1 LKLTNNDDIEDFSIS
16 SNNEKFGDFD
26 DVVFEI
32 KYYNQNSQTYALQLK
47 YTNKRKRLTEA
58 SLTAESGNFSIKKYI
73 KGFKFVDDSVR
84 VILFTNS
91 LFDGSQKQNI
101 TLGSNTIIVH
111 ETPQDVLLTSSD
123 KGHSYNFTIESP
135 INLPETTLK
144 FFNNFLL
151 YTNQMNVEEL
161 EEWTKNTFKNMFSCE
176 ESIFKEY
183 IYFVTGWSH
192 IEGKKK
198 KLKKSWVKR
207 AIAIQIL
214 SPFIKPL
221 SLAAGPVNEKTKL
234 LPETMSRFRITINR
248 RKVTIFWKDFKN
260 EINDLVELNKILKQ
274 YQIRKSRIESV
285 DNLDEKELSKM
296 LWLMGKCPLVLDGRG
311 NISAALNLCPDDKFV
326 ILNPNYSINVSSSLQ
341 DEPDNFTYSLS
352 CTETMN
358 LTDSEVEI
366 HEITDVTTDELVVI
380 TKSCSLGDKA
390 GERTSPHYVKR
401 NFTKIMIDP
410 QFLKEKYTN
419 TVVVISCITNVNS
432 FKFRFNHTKFVKL
445 EEFSKDECDDTVTY
459 FTDVEYSQKQFDELC
474 LKRSPDT
481 EFHQFRYVNDNC
493 LEWIRSK
500 KSIEKLRQ
508 YLLVSNNLAKYDN
521 YVISETELFDSPST
535 NHVNIICANPGMGK
549 STLIN
554 NLKNDAP
561 PTVLRALVYAKN
573 HALYFD
579 KKDVNGEAFVDYI
592 LNDTHK
598 KDGNFNKRILKMLK
612 TRGRLEFIWDGLDE
626 KNLVV
631 VKEIINYNTTSSQR
645 LSNIFVVVSR
655 MVIRFMNTMSA

>member
-1 LKLTNNDDIEDFSIS
+1 LKLINNDDIEDFSIS
-16 SNNEKFGDFD
+16 SNNKKFGDFD

-47 YTNKRKRLTEA
+47 YTNKKKRLTKA
-58 SLTAESGNFSIKKYI
+58 SLTGESGNFSIKKYI
-73 KGFKFVDDSVR
+73 KGFKFVNDSLK

-91 LFDGSQKQNI
+91 LFDGLQTQNI
-101 TLGSNTIIVH
+101 TLGLNTIAVH
-111 ETPQDVLLTSSD
+111 EPPQDSLLTTSD
-123 KGHSYNFTIESP
+123 KGHSYNFTIANP
-135 INLPETTLK
+135 INLPATTLR

-151 YTNQMNVEEL
+151 YTNQMNIEEL
-161 EEWTKNTFKNMFSCE
+161 EAWTQNKFKNMFSCE
-176 ESIFKEY
+176 ESVFREY
-183 IYFVTGWSH
+183 VYFVINWSV
-192 IEGKKK
+192 IEGKKT

-221 SLAAGPVNEKTKL
+221 SFATGPVNDETKL

-248 RKVTIFWKDFKN
+248 RKVTILWKDFKN
-260 EINDLVELNKILKQ
+260 EINDLVELNKILKK
-274 YQIRKSRIESV
+274 YQIRMSRIESV
-285 DNLDEKELSKM
+285 DDLDQKQLSKM

-326 ILNPNYSINVSSSLQ
+326 MLNPNYSINFSSSFQELYDLQ
-341 DEPDNFTYSLS
+341 DEPDMFQNFLNNFTYSLS

-380 TKSCSLGDKA
+380 TKSWSLEDK
-390 GERTSPHYVKR
+390 EEESLPPHYVKR

-445 EEFSKDECDDTVTY
+445 EEFSNAECDDTVTY

-474 LKRSPDT
+474 LKKYPDT
-481 EFHQFRYVNDNC
+481 ECHQFRYVNDNC

-508 YLLVSNNLAKYDN
+508 YLLVGNNLAKYDN
-521 YVISETELFDSPST
+521 DVINETELFDSPST

-549 STLIN
+549 STLIKQSEERRSSHS
-554 NLKNDAP
+554 LESLG
-561 PTVLRALVYAKN
+561 LRQKS
-573 HALYFD
+573 
-579 KKDVNGEAFVDYI
+579 
-592 LNDTHK
+592 
-598 KDGNFNKRILKMLK
+598 RIV
-612 TRGRLEFIWDGLDE
+612 F
-626 KNLVV
+626 
-631 VKEIINYNTTSSQR
+631 
-645 LSNIFVVVSR
+645 
-655 MVIRFMNTMSA
+655 